1 VNIIPQARRWRRNW
15 ASSSATCYIGHVT
28 IRARQAAAL
37 VLVVG
42 TLGVCASATAGPAPW
57 QSFTDPTYHLRVAIP
72 GAWYTVPPTVAGVEA
87 EVTRLQKRNNAGLA
101 IVYST
106 FINSAAAR
114 KHMLGYHF
122 QAFQYVP
129 GSAIQPDFAIAFSR
143 TTPALAADTQA
154 ISKSIASRYEQQ
166 YPGAVVTKSAVVTL
180 PAGPAAMLVGTRP
193 VGAGLTAQVQIYV
206 IGQGDLLY
214 EFSFIADKHA
224 TAEAATFAAIMHR
237 FAFT

>member
-1 VNIIPQARRWRRNW
+1 V
-15 ASSSATCYIGHVT
+15 G
-28 IRARQAAAL
+28 IRPGRAL
-37 VLVVG
+37 AFILIVG
-42 TLGVCASATAGPAPW
+42 TLGVCGDATAGPAPW

-87 EVTRLQKRNNAGLA
+87 EVTRLQKQNNAGLA
-101 IVYST
+101 IVYQT

-114 KHMLGYHF
+114 KQMLSFHF

-129 GSAIQPDFAIAFSR
+129 GSAIQPDFAMAFSR
-143 TTPALAADTQA
+143 TTPALAADIQA
-154 ISKSIASRYEQQ
+154 ISKSMASRYEQQ
-166 YPGAVVTKSAVVTL
+166 YPGAAVSKSAVVTL

-193 VGAGLTAQVQIYV
+193 LGSGLTAQVQVYV
-206 IGQGDLLY
+206 IGHDDLLY
-214 EFSFIADKHA
+214 EFSFIADKRA